1 MDYLPIQASA
11 VPCERVFSSSSETD
25 TKKHNRISPVLME
38 ALQVVKFLVKKE
50 RLNFMEGWAA
60 SQKAMEYKVLG
71 EGDEA
76 NTPLTFSS
84 SGMTGDV
91 YDTLL
96 RAIAEEECDDIDD
109 VPITYDM

>member
-1 MDYLPIQASA
+1 M
-11 VPCERVFSSSSETD
+11 
-25 TKKHNRISPVLME
+25 K
-38 ALQVVKFLVKKE
+38 
-50 RLNFMEGWAA
+50 GWAA

-71 EGDEA
+71 EGDET
-76 NTPLTFSS
+76 NTLLTFSS